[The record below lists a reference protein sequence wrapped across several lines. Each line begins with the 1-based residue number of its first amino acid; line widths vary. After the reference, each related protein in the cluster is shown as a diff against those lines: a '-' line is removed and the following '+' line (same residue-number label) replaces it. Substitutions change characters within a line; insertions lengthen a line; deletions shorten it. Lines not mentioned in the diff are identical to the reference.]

1 MKLNGII
8 PMRVINILAHLMSL
22 LLGLSFVMASCQRE
36 DNPSE
41 GTVNATPIELSP
53 SGEWS
58 DLSRGVIE
66 GLDDLTGDGF
76 VTWANWT
83 KDPEDE
89 SIFTNDYSSGVT
101 NLVFGE
107 HGTKVYATDGS
118 GDGFFTPV
126 QQILDTW
133 YYTPK
138 RYWQRG
144 TYTFA
149 AALPATAFNASCV
162 KEESDVTG
170 TANITGTLGLDN
182 TLTLTFGQDEN
193 ERPLGFNLAANQID
207 LMFAVT
213 DVDNCDENASEVS
226 EGVSL
231 QFEEHSFAQIVIEA
245 ASIDEN
251 VDIIVD
257 KVTFS
262 GNHKSTTGPINV
274 SLGDEGVVLDY
285 TIDPNSSTDSD
296 APYQVIDN
304 IGVRASKLTT
314 DADGNWKFDY
324 KTIVSGLL
332 VFPEE
337 STMTLDIEY
346 RASFPDSPDITSD
359 TITGTVTTSAPVI
372 WQKGRKYLYKLQI
385 SQHRV
390 DIASSGVMD
399 WNSKDITHTFN

>member
-1 MKLNGII
+1 
-8 PMRVINILAHLMSL
+8 MRVTKTYMHLMPL
-22 LLGLSFVMASCQRE
+22 MLGLTLVMASCQRE
-36 DNPSE
+36 ENPS
-41 GTVNATPIELSP
+41 GATVKETPIELSP
-53 SGEWS
+53 CTEWS
-58 DLSRGVIE
+58 DLSRSVID
-66 GLDDLTGDGF
+66 GLEDLVGDGF
-76 VTWANWT
+76 VAWANWT
-83 KDPEDE
+83 KDPEDNA
-89 SIFTNDYSSGVT
+89 IFTNDYSSGAT

-107 HGTKVYATDGS
+107 HGTKVYATDGD
-118 GDGFFTPV
+118 GDSNFTPD
-126 QQILDTW
+126 QQPLDTW

-138 RYWQRG
+138 RYWHRG

-149 AALPATAFNASCV
+149 AALPASVFNASCV
-162 KEESDVTG
+162 NAEADATG

-193 ERPLGFNLAANQID
+193 ETPLGFDLSANQID

-359 TITGTVTTSAPVI
+359 TITGTVTTSVPVI

-385 SQHRV
+385 SQDRV

-399 WNSKDITHTFN
+399 WNSKDITHTFE

>member
-1 MKLNGII
+1 
-8 PMRVINILAHLMSL
+8 MRVINILAHLMSL

-58 DLSRGVIE
+58 DLSRGVID

-76 VTWANWT
+76 VAWANWT
-83 KDPEDE
+83 KDPEDK
-89 SIFTNDYSSGVT
+89 SIFTNDYSSGAT

-107 HGTKVYATDGS
+107 HGTKVYATDGN
-118 GDGFFTPV
+118 GDGHFTPM

-162 KEESDVTG
+162 MEESDATG

-193 ERPLGFNLAANQID
+193 ETQLGFDLSANQVD
-207 LMFAVT
+207 LMVAFC
-213 DVDNCDENASEVS
+213 DVDNKNEDASVAE
-226 EGVSL
+226 L
-231 QFEEHSFAQIVIEA
+231 NFFQHHFAQIVIEA

-251 VDIIVD
+251 ADIIVD
-257 KVTFS
+257 EVIFY
-262 GNHKSTTGPINV
+262 GNHKATTGPITFT
-274 SLGDEGVVLDY
+274 LEEDGVMATYGLDIE
-285 TIDPNSSTDSD
+285 TSADN
-296 APYQVIDN
+296 PYARITGINKELPHAV
-304 IGVRASKLTT
+304 KK
-314 DADGNWKFDY
+314 ADGSLEPTFNP
-324 KTIVSGLL
+324 IVSSLL

-337 STMTLDIEY
+337 SVMSIVVKY
-346 RASFPDSPDITSD
+346 RTYM
-359 TITGTVTTSAPVI
+359 GNNTVTSAQIEASVTTPAPVE
-372 WQKGRKYLYKLQI
+372 WYEGKKHLYKLQI
-385 SQHRV
+385 SGHRV
-390 DIASSGVMD
+390 DIISSGVLE
-399 WNSKDITHTFN
+399 WEQKDITHTFS

>member
-1 MKLNGII
+1 
-8 PMRVINILAHLMSL
+8 MRVINIFVHLMSL
-22 LLGLSFVMASCQRE
+22 LLGLSLVMASCQRE

-76 VTWANWT
+76 VAWANWT

-107 HGTKVYATDGS
+107 HGTKVYATDGN
-118 GDGFFTPV
+118 GDGLFTPLK
-126 QQILDTW
+126 QILDTW

-162 KEESDVTG
+162 KEDSDATG

-182 TLTLTFGQDEN
+182 TLTLTFGQDGN
-193 ERPLGFNLAANQID
+193 ERPLGFDLAANQID
-207 LMFAVT
+207 LMVAFSN
-213 DVDNCDENASEVS
+213 VDNRKEDANVAE
-226 EGVSL
+226 L
-231 QFEEHSFAQIVIEA
+231 DFQRHHFAQIVIEA

-251 VDIIVD
+251 ADIIVD
-257 KVTFS
+257 EVVFY
-262 GNHKSTTGPINV
+262 GNHKATTGPMIFTNKKDGVTATYEIDAATATGPENPYMVISAINQELPHAV
-274 SLGDEGVVLDY
+274 KKD
-285 TIDPNSSTDSD
+285 
-296 APYQVIDN
+296 
-304 IGVRASKLTT
+304 
-314 DADGNWKFDY
+314 DGTWKHTY
-324 KTIVSGLL
+324 NPIVTGLL
-332 VFPEE
+332 VFPEK
-337 STMTLDIEY
+337 SDMSIVVRY
-346 RASFPDSPDITSD
+346 RTFMGDN
-359 TITGTVTTSAPVI
+359 TVTSQQIEASVTTTEPVT
-372 WQKGRKYLYKLQI
+372 WLEGKKHLYKLQI
-385 SQHRV
+385 SRYRV
-390 DIASSGVMD
+390 DITSTGVLG
-399 WNSKDITHTFN
+399 WTEKEITHTFS

>member
-1 MKLNGII
+1 
-8 PMRVINILAHLMSL
+8 MRVINILAHLMSL

-58 DLSRGVIE
+58 DLSRSVIN
-66 GLDDLTGDGF
+66 DLNDLIGDGF
-76 VTWANWT
+76 VVWANWT

-89 SIFTNDYSSGVT
+89 SIFTNDYGSGAT

-107 HGTKVYATDGS
+107 HGTKVYATDGD
-118 GDGFFTPV
+118 GDGLFTPV

-162 KEESDVTG
+162 KEESDATG

-193 ERPLGFNLAANQID
+193 EGPLGFDLATHQTD
-207 LMFAVT
+207 LMIAAAV
-213 DVDNCDENASEVS
+213 DVDNTAEDQSTVHLGFNKH
-226 EGVSL
+226 
-231 QFEEHSFAQIVIEA
+231 QFVQIEIQA
-245 ASIDEN
+245 ACMDQHA
-251 VDIIVD
+251 DIIVD
-257 KVTFS
+257 EVTFY
-262 GNHKSTTGPINV
+262 GNKRYTAGPMTFTLGEESITASYGLSTVTT
-274 SLGDEGVVLDY
+274 EGNPYKVIGNIGTKL
-285 TIDPNSSTDSD
+285 PNAQAQQSTD
-296 APYQVIDN
+296 
-304 IGVRASKLTT
+304 GTT
-314 DADGNWKFDY
+314 SWEYDY

-337 STMTLDIEY
+337 CQMSLVVKY
-346 RASFPDSPDITSD
+346 RAYMDDDTVTSD
-359 TITGTVTTSAPVI
+359 TLVGTISSVSVQ
-372 WQKGRKYLYKLQI
+372 WEQGMKYVYKLLI

-390 DIASSGVMD
+390 DIVGSDIME
-399 WNSKDITHTFN
+399 WNEVDVEHTFS

>member
-1 MKLNGII
+1 
-8 PMRVINILAHLMSL
+8 MRVINILAHLMSL

-58 DLSRGVIE
+58 DLSRSVIND
-66 GLDDLTGDGF
+66 LNDLTGDGF

-107 HGTKVYATDGS
+107 HGTKVYATDGD
-118 GDGFFTPV
+118 GDGLFTPV

-162 KEESDVTG
+162 KEESDATG

-193 ERPLGFNLAANQID
+193 ERPLGFDLAANQVD
-207 LMFAVT
+207 LMVAFC
-213 DVDNCDENASEVS
+213 DVDNKNEDASVAE
-226 EGVSL
+226 L
-231 QFEEHSFAQIVIEA
+231 DFFQHHFAQIVIEA

-251 VDIIVD
+251 ADIIVD
-257 KVTFS
+257 EVVFY
-262 GNHKSTTGPINV
+262 GNHKATTGPMTFTNKK
-274 SLGDEGVVLDY
+274 DGVTATY
-285 TIDPNSSTDSD
+285 EIDAATATDSEN
-296 APYQVIDN
+296 PYMVISDIN
-304 IGVRASKLTT
+304 QELPHAVKK
-314 DADGNWKFDY
+314 ADGTWKHTY
-324 KTIVSGLL
+324 NPIVTGLL

-337 STMTLDIEY
+337 SVMSIVVRY
-346 RASFPDSPDITSD
+346 RTFMGDN
-359 TITGTVTTSAPVI
+359 TVTSQQIEASVTTTEPVT
-372 WQKGRKYLYKLQI
+372 WLEGKKHLYKLQI
-385 SQHRV
+385 SRHRV
-390 DIASSGVMD
+390 DITSTGVLEWD
-399 WNSKDITHTFN
+399 EEEITHTFS